1 MRSVLEAVEWVLP
14 ALLRI
19 FTASDQICLIEPNL
33 PGAEE
38 KAKRAT
44 QYINHIFYRD
54 NAGFMILHDWFKDA
68 LLEKLG
74 WVKYWWDTQQ
84 ETETKTYTGLTK
96 EQYDA
101 ILGEDADIE
110 IVKERKYQ
118 QEADEFLQDRPQPP
132 AQPGPQEMQAAM
144 ASMQAS
150 VMQGRTQE
158 AARRSLAAA
167 MKPPPLELYD
177 CTLRITRDNGRVRV
191 QGVPPEQMRFSQRA
205 RRDDIPFIAHVVQ
218 WSYSDLIEQGYDEDT
233 LDEVPFDNSMDQ
245 NTERGKRYG
254 ESGNSTRGDE
264 RTDNARQIWVEE
276 SYVQL
281 ALGKSATTEFYKVT
295 TAGGG
300 KVILTKGGEPD
311 IECVEETPFVSICP
325 IPRPHALVGIQPRRP
340 DDGYAAHQIDLM
352 RQMLDNAYLS
362 NWPRIEVGDDVVNEN
377 TYDDILT
384 NRPGGV
390 VRTRRIGGLAALSIP
405 FTADKTFRLVEYLD
419 QTQEVSTGVARH
431 NQGINP
437 DDLNKTATGI
447 GLLQQAAAQ
456 RVELFARIFAAGVQ
470 ELMRGIMGLVQ
481 RHQQQERIIHV
492 TGGWLRGP
500 DRIARAEMPVT
511 VSVGLGTGNR
521 DQILAQLMQI
531 VQLQGNIVMQQG
543 GPNGPLVYAENV
555 YDVLSRLTE
564 AAGFKETFSKTRPSR
579 RRPAWRVRRSNR
591 RPTRSRPSSRRPRSR
606 HRRRSRQWV

>member
-1 MRSVLEAVEWVLP
+1 MRGYDNAEGPIHQGLDLGELDEVQVKAIVQRELEDALGNNDDDLSRQRQEALDYYDGGKLGTEVEGRSTVVMRSVLEAVEWVLP

-233 LDEVPFDNSMDQ
+233 LDEVPFDDSMDQ

-254 ESGNSTRGDE
+254 ESGNSTSGDE

-281 ALGKSATTEFYKVT
+281 ALGKSATTELYKVT

-311 IECVEETPFVSICP
+311 IECVEEAPFVSICP
-325 IPRPHALVGIQPRRP
+325 IPRPHALVGNSLADLTMDIQL
-340 DDGYAAHQIDLM
+340 IKSTLM

-362 NWPRIEVGDDVVNEN
+362 NWP
-377 TYDDILT
+377 
-384 NRPGGV
+384 
-390 VRTRRIGGLAALSIP
+390 
-405 FTADKTFRLVEYLD
+405 
-419 QTQEVSTGVARH
+419 Q
-431 NQGINP
+431 
-437 DDLNKTATGI
+437 
-447 GLLQQAAAQ
+447 
-456 RVELFARIFAAGVQ
+456 
-470 ELMRGIMGLVQ
+470 
-481 RHQQQERIIHV
+481 
-492 TGGWLRGP
+492 
-500 DRIARAEMPVT
+500 DR
-511 VSVGLGTGNR
+511 
-521 DQILAQLMQI
+521 
-531 VQLQGNIVMQQG
+531 
-543 GPNGPLVYAENV
+543 
-555 YDVLSRLTE
+555 
-564 AAGFKETFSKTRPSR
+564 SR
-579 RRPAWRVRRSNR
+579 RRCRQREHLRRHPDQPAGRRGADPSDR
-591 RPTRSRPSSRRPRSR
+591 RPSGA
-606 HRRRSRQWV
+606 